1 MPLLSPQT
9 LSPHTLA
16 SAGQR
21 GFSRVMPD
29 ATASRSH
36 LAPFLEG
43 PGPYLVIARNAITI
57 AGVWVL
63 GWSAQLAALL
73 LWCDGVA
80 ALGMLCL
87 MVMRA
92 RLRLGLEAVRKA
104 SSWAG
109 LLFVFAFFGVPY
121 WMMFAGFNAWFFPK
135 GFWSEQFADP
145 WVVVALT
152 MILIGNA
159 IEEAR
164 RGLVGMSEKGIR
176 LVSNGQFTLH
186 WVRGGIVVL
195 LLVLLPLPVQYFIVL
210 VTVALSYLEIYPR
223 RTLRLF
229 GREHE
234 IDDDTPGLSD

>member
-1 MPLLSPQT
+1 MQ
-9 LSPHTLA
+9 
-16 SAGQR
+16 
-21 GFSRVMPD
+21 D
-29 ATASRSH
+29 AAPYRSH

-43 PGPYLVIARNAITI
+43 PGPYLVVARNAIAI
-57 AGVWVL
+57 AGVWLL
-63 GWSAQLAALL
+63 GWSAQLAALT
-73 LWCDGVA
+73 LWFDGVA

-92 RLRLGLEAVRKA
+92 RMHLGLEAVNKA

-121 WMMFAGFNAWFFPK
+121 WMMFAGFNAWFFPN

-145 WVVVALT
+145 WVVGALLL
-152 MILIGNA
+152 ILAGNA
-159 IEEAR
+159 LEVVG
-164 RGLVGMSEKGIR
+164 RGLVGMSEAGIR
-176 LVSNGQFTLH
+176 RISNGHFALH

-195 LLVLLPLPVQYFIVL
+195 LLALAPVKVQYFIV
-210 VTVALSYLEIYPR
+210 VSTVALAYLEIYPR

-234 IDDDTPGLSD
+234 VDDDTPGMRD

>member
-1 MPLLSPQT
+1 
-9 LSPHTLA
+9 
-16 SAGQR
+16 
-21 GFSRVMPD
+21 MPD
-29 ATASRSH
+29 AAPSRSH

-43 PGPYLVIARNAITI
+43 PGPYLVVARNAITV

-63 GWSAQLAALL
+63 GWSAQLAALT
-73 LWCDGVA
+73 LWFDGVA

-92 RLRLGLEAVRKA
+92 RLHLGLEATNKA

-109 LLFVFAFFGVPY
+109 LLFIFAFFGVPY

-145 WVVVALT
+145 WVVVALLV
-152 MILIGNA
+152 ILAGNV

-176 LVSNGQFTLH
+176 LVSNGQFALH
-186 WVRGGIVVL
+186 WVRGGVVVL
-195 LLVLLPLPVQYFIVL
+195 LLALAPIKVRYFIV
-210 VTVALSYLEIYPR
+210 VVAVALSYLEIYPR

-234 IDDDTPGLSD
+234 VDDDTPGMRD

>member
-1 MPLLSPQT
+1 MP
-9 LSPHTLA
+9 
-16 SAGQR
+16 SAA
-21 GFSRVMPD
+21 P
-29 ATASRSH
+29 SRSH

-43 PGPYLVIARNAITI
+43 PDPYLVVARNAIPV

-63 GWSAQLAALL
+63 GWSAPLAALM
-73 LWCDGVA
+73 LWFDGVA

-92 RLRLGLEAVRKA
+92 RLRLGLEAASKI

-109 LLFVFAFFGVPY
+109 LLFIFAFFGIPY
-121 WMMFAGFNAWFFPK
+121 WMMFAAFNAWFFPT

-145 WVVVALT
+145 WVLVALLV
-152 MILIGNA
+152 ILAGSVVD
-159 IEEAR
+159 EAK
-164 RGLVGMSEKGIR
+164 RGLVGMSEAGIR
-176 LVSNGQFTLH
+176 RVSNGRFALH

-195 LLVLLPLPVQYFIVL
+195 LLVLAPLKVQYFIV
-210 VTVALSYLEIYPR
+210 VAAVALSYLEIYPR

-234 IDDDTPGLSD
+234 VDDDAPGMRD

>member
-1 MPLLSPQT
+1 
-9 LSPHTLA
+9 
-16 SAGQR
+16 
-21 GFSRVMPD
+21 MPD
-29 ATASRSH
+29 AVPSRSH

-43 PGPYLVIARNAITI
+43 PGPYLVVARNAIHV

-63 GWSAQLAALL
+63 GWSAPLAALT
-73 LWCDGVA
+73 LWFDGVA

-92 RLRLGLEAVRKA
+92 RQRLGLEAASKA

-135 GFWSEQFADP
+135 GFWSEQLADP
-145 WVVVALT
+145 WVVVALLA
-152 MILIGNA
+152 ILAGNV

-164 RGLVGMSEKGIR
+164 RGLVGKSEAGIR
-176 LVSNGQFTLH
+176 RVSNGQFALH

-195 LLVLLPLPVQYFIVL
+195 LLALVPVKVQYFIV
-210 VTVALSYLEIYPR
+210 VAAVALAYLEIYPR

-234 IDDDTPGLSD
+234 VDDDTPGMRD